1 MCIRVFLPD
10 TVTMVLRRE
19 LLCLCL
25 CFCVNICGICLCDT
39 MCIQVLVFVTVY
51 SVLQTVSLVN
61 C

>member
-1 MCIRVFLPD
+1 MCIRVFVLD
-10 TVTMVLRRE
+10 TVTRVLRRE
-19 LLCLCL
+19 LLCL